1 MSVKSIPAF
10 VSEHVNENNFKS
22 IFNNDNILDVT
33 DDVTFAKL
41 LGRPLTKIK
50 SMFPSH
56 SSAFKPLSETQ
67 LQIDAGDENSYVRV
81 CKAFTSVSRE
91 VHKVLREEYQ
101 ADGSCYIAPT
111 CLY

>member
-1 MSVKSIPAF
+1 M
-10 VSEHVNENNFKS
+10 
-22 IFNNDNILDVT
+22 FNNDDILDVL

-41 LGRPLTKIK
+41 LERPLTKIK

-67 LQIDAGDENSYVRV
+67 LQIDACDENSYVRV
-81 CKAFTSVSRE
+81 CKAFTNVSLE
-91 VHKVLREEYQ
+91 VHKVLCEELQ
-101 ADGSCYIAPT
+101 AGSCHIVST